1 MQEDDLGY
9 LTKCAA
15 TGTTTAVVRALAHAT
30 NKKIETTQSES
41 AQRTYRNFNILL
53 ISNPSEATNLAND
66 ILSHMREQ
74 LESVASCFEITKI
87 CKQQAAASG
96 KRDNS
101 VLSDIAAVPDSSV
114 EEMTKSVLDGDTF
127 PEQKN
132 ENAPGVAKGNN
143 TKSAGDKKAVSK
155 KKTKTTSST
164 TQLRDK

>member
-1 MQEDDLGY
+1 MMQEDDLGY

-87 CKQQAAASG
+87 CNQQAK

-101 VLSDIAAVPDSSV
+101 VLSDICKDSSV

-127 PEQKN
+127 PEHRN
-132 ENAPGVAKGNN
+132 ENTPGVAKGTN

-155 KKTKTTSST
+155 KKAKTTSST